1 MLCYVA
7 VYDIKHNTEVKCRIN
22 CYKKLVS
29 RHHYSAVLRH
39 KFLANQPLIDG
50 SFICMHGDGIRL
62 VFIVLRSHV
71 SVPDTDFETRGWG
84 RSSRSWDKGALRAS
98 VCSKNQGEA
107 SPRSATKY
115 GFSEEKKTISLSQCS
130 PWPTKVVQYFGLIVL
145 NIELMFESFWDY
157 SIKLFLITYRG

>member
-29 RHHYSAVLRH
+29 RDHYSAVLRH

-50 SFICMHGDGIRL
+50 SFICMHGDGIRS

-71 SVPDTDFETRGWG
+71 SVPDPDFETRGWG
-84 RSSRSWDKGALRAS
+84 RSSRS
-98 VCSKNQGEA
+98 
-107 SPRSATKY
+107 
-115 GFSEEKKTISLSQCS
+115 
-130 PWPTKVVQYFGLIVL
+130 
-145 NIELMFESFWDY
+145 
-157 SIKLFLITYRG
+157 

>member
-7 VYDIKHNTEVKCRIN
+7 VYDIKYNTEVKCRIN
-22 CYKKLVS
+22 CYKKLAS

-71 SVPDTDFETRGWG
+71 SVPDPDFETRGWG
-84 RSSRSWDKGALRAS
+84 RSSRSSDKGALRAS
-98 VCSKNQGEA
+98 VCSKNQG
-107 SPRSATKY
+107 
-115 GFSEEKKTISLSQCS
+115 
-130 PWPTKVVQYFGLIVL
+130 GLP
-145 NIELMFESFWDY
+145 
-157 SIKLFLITYRG
+157 SIRH